1 MAKISMS
8 RLFQK
13 TLVLMIVLF
22 GIIATATSIVS
33 GWNLYHQLTG
43 EYQSKGAAI
52 AKSIADASVEVL
64 LNRDASMVQAIVDQ
78 FDEIEGVSY
87 VFVADK
93 SAEIFAH
100 TFVPNVPPEV
110 LEVQREVQKRESRE
124 ELIATHLSID
134 SIGGIIDIAA
144 PILAG
149 VAGYAHV
156 GMSRDIIRAQ
166 IWSAVIK
173 QQALIFTIFLLSVF
187 VASVLVNR
195 ISQPLNLLAEH
206 AKTLAAADFV
216 AGVNIPPAIEAL
228 SKQSRD
234 EIGNLAGSL
243 IYMERTLQQ
252 YLKNLQETTAAK
264 ERIES
269 ELKIAHDIQ
278 MSMVP
283 KIFPPFPH
291 RREFDIYATLVP
303 AKEVGGDF
311 YDFFFIDADHLCFAI
326 GDVSGKGVPASLFM
340 AVTITLYR
348 AISSRASS
356 PEAILSRLNDEL
368 CRDNTSCMF
377 VTLFTAILDIR
388 TGRVEYSNGGHNL
401 PYLLAPGRIEPI
413 DHAGGMVLGALE
425 GVKYASDG
433 LVLQPGDSLLLYTD
447 GVTEAMDERENLFS
461 ERRLEEF
468 LTSVDDASPEDLTR
482 GLVREVGRFAAGAAP
497 SDDITILA
505 LKYWGVDGHGSRQ
518 DSA

>member
-1 MAKISMS
+1 MGKISMS

-13 TLVLMIVLF
+13 TLILMIALF
-22 GIIATATSIVS
+22 GIIATVTSIVS
-33 GWNLYHQLTG
+33 GWNLYSQLTAQ
-43 EYQSKGAAI
+43 YQSKGAAI
-52 AKSIADASVEVL
+52 AKSIADSSVDVL
-64 LNRDASMVQAIVDQ
+64 LNRDASTVQAIVDQ
-78 FDEIEGVSY
+78 FTEIEGVSY

-93 SAEIFAH
+93 SGEIVSH
-100 TFVPNVPPEV
+100 TFVPSVPQGV
-110 LEVQREVQKRESRE
+110 LEIHTEVRERGTRG
-124 ELIATHLSID
+124 ELTITNLSID
-134 SIGGIIDIAA
+134 GIGGIIDIAA

-149 VAGYAHV
+149 VVGYVHV
-156 GMSRDIIRAQ
+156 GMGRSIIRAQ
-166 IWSAVIK
+166 IWSAVMT
-173 QQALIFTIFLLSVF
+173 QQGLIFMILLLSIL
-187 VASVLVNR
+187 VAYVLVNR

-206 AKTLAAADFV
+206 AKTLASNDFAA
-216 AGVNIPPAIEAL
+216 GLNIPTEVEAL
-228 SKQSRD
+228 SQRAKD
-234 EIGNLAGSL
+234 EIGNLAGSF

-291 RREFDIYATLVP
+291 RREFDVHAILVP

-311 YDFFFIDADHLCFAI
+311 YDFFFTDEDHLCFAI

-340 AVTITLYR
+340 AVTITLLK
-348 AISSRASS
+348 ASTSRGGS
-356 PEAILSRLNDEL
+356 PDEILSRLNEEI
-368 CRDNTSCMF
+368 CRDNSSCMF

-401 PYLLAPGRIEPI
+401 PYLLSDGRIQPL
-413 DHAGGMVLGALE
+413 DNTGGMVLGAME
-425 GVKYASDG
+425 GVKYARNG
-433 LVLQPGDSLLLYTD
+433 MVLQPGDRLLLYTD

-468 LTSVDDASPEDLTR
+468 LASADKASPDDLTS
-482 GLVREVGRFAAGAAP
+482 GLVSAVRRFAAGAAQ

-505 LKYWGVDGHGSRQ
+505 LRYWGAENHARGKDIS
-518 DSA
+518 